1 MYRIFIHSFVH
12 KHLGCS
18 HVLAIVND
26 ASMNIEVQYLSFI
39 QFFSIYDLI
48 FCTQILSSDIHIY
61 LKTYLVF
68 DWWLPL

>member
-1 MYRIFIHSFVH
+1 MYHIFIHSFVH

-18 HVLAIVND
+18 HVLAIVNN

-39 QFFSIYDLI
+39 QFFSIYDLV
-48 FCTQILSSDIHIY
+48 FFTQILSSDIHIY

-68 DWWLPL
+68 DW